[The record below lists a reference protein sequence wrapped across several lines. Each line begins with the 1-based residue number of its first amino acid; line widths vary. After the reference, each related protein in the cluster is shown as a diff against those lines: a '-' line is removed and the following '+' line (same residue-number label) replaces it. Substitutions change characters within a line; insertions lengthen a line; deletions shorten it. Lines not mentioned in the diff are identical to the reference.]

1 MEMFKNSPLVII
13 SLGLISVFLIP
24 NAGILLKL
32 VLLFTKNSPD
42 SVNPNPQILLGKK
55 IVELLKSADL
65 RQKTIAETLS
75 INSGF
80 DGL

>member
-13 SLGLISVFLIP
+13 SLGLINIFLIP

-32 VLLFTKNSPD
+32 VKLFTKNSPD

-55 IVELLKSADL
+55 IVEVLKSGDL
-65 RQKTIAETLS
+65 RQKTIDETLS
-75 INSGF
+75 IKSGF